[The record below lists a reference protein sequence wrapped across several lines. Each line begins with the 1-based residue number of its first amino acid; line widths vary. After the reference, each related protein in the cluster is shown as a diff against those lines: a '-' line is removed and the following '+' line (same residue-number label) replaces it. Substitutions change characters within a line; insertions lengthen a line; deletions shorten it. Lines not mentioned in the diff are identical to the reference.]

1 MTLETQGW
9 TMAMMLLSGL
19 LMGTAFDGYRV
30 VSYELRFPR
39 WIMPVLDIAFWVI
52 TALAVFRVLYA
63 SNEGEVRAYVFLG
76 LLIGICLHYLLFS
89 RAVIKLSKWLI
100 VAMRAI
106 VQFLIR
112 LTDMLLIRPVIG
124 IYRLIRV
131 LTGFLL
137 VFSIFLFRIVLQ
149 LVRPLGI
156 LFLWILGPLL
166 RPLDRQLRQLLVRWK
181 VQEKAARV
189 SNGFIQAWK
198 RIYRK

>member
-1 MTLETQGW
+1 
-9 TMAMMLLSGL
+9 MAMMLLSGL
-19 LMGTAFDGYRV
+19 LMGTSFDGYRV
-30 VSYELRFPR
+30 VSHELRFPR

-52 TALAVFRVLYA
+52 TSLAVFRVLYA
-63 SNEGEVRAYVFLG
+63 SNEGEVRAFVFLG
-76 LLIGICLHYLLFS
+76 LLIGICLYYLLFS

-106 VQFLIR
+106 VHFLVR
-112 LTDMLLIRPVIG
+112 LTDILLIRPVIG
-124 IYRLIRV
+124 IYRVIRV
-131 LTGFLL
+131 LTGFAV

-149 LVRPLGI
+149 LIRPLGI

-166 RPLDRQLRQLLVRWK
+166 RPLDRQLGQLLVRWK

-198 RIYRK
+198 RICRK